1 MLRSAV
7 APPAQAR
14 LAEQTHAALRELL
27 RAAVRAAPQLT
38 AHTDLPRLRDALI
51 ARLLALAFH
60 HAGARDLDSLLTA
73 PTVDLPPLDDP
84 PRVRELLPIIKN
96 PEQLGALYESTVA
109 LTLARTGDSL
119 HFNNSPAER
128 RRSGAHYTPQEL
140 AGSIVDTAL
149 QPVLT
154 ALGDHPTP
162 AQILDIELCDPAMG
176 AGAFLV
182 AACRQ
187 LAAHL
192 ARAHDFHHLPL
203 TADPHLLVA
212 QHCLYGVDRDPLA
225 VAAARLS
232 LALLTGADDPFAD
245 LRHGDSLVG
254 LPGPDGLA
262 LPDVLQFFAP
272 DAARG
277 RPVLPFHWPHEYPHV
292 FTRENPG
299 FDCIVGNPP
308 FLGGKR
314 ISTVL
319 GPRTRD
325 WLARLHGPGTGN
337 ADLAAHFLR
346 RAFALLRRGGTLGFI
361 ATNTITQGDTLRAG
375 LSHLCTHGT
384 IYAARTRVPWP
395 GAAAVMACIVHIVRG
410 PHPAPLLD
418 ELPVPRISA
427 FLLPTGGD
435 MVPAPLADNRSTS
448 FTGCDLKGAGFTFD
462 DDNPNATPLSVMH
475 ELLKSDPRNA
485 EIVRP
490 YIGGEEI
497 NTHPRQ
503 SPHRHVIAFADR
515 SLAEAAAW
523 PALLKILEEK
533 VAPKRRAMAPELA
546 RWPWWQFW
554 RTRARLR
561 AATAQLPRVLVN
573 CQVTAHLVFVFMPTD
588 LVFAHTVNIF
598 AFADDAMFA
607 VLQSRVHEVWARMFA
622 SSLED
627 RLRYTPSDC
636 FETFPLPP
644 GWRTDAAL
652 AEAGRRYHAAREAL
666 MHRHDIGLTTLYN
679 HFHDPN
685 HTSADI
691 AELRRRH
698 ADLDRATLHAYGWP
712 DLADRATSE
721 FRSDDPCPPSPEAP
735 CSPSQRD
742 RAARRPRLRWPQPF
756 TVEVLT
762 RLLALHRDSVR
773 RA

>member
-1 MLRSAV
+1 MTPVLCSAV

-14 LAEQTHAALRELL
+14 LAEQTQAALRELL
-27 RAAVRAAPQLT
+27 RAALHAAPQLP
-38 AHTDLPRLRDALI
+38 APTDLPRLRDALV
-51 ARLLALAFH
+51 ARLLAVAFH
-60 HAGARDLDSLLTA
+60 HAGGRDLDATRL
-73 PTVDLPPLDDP
+73 DLAPLDP
-84 PRVRELLPIIKN
+84 TTRARVRELLPTIKT
-96 PEQLGALYESTVA
+96 PEQLGALYESTIA

-119 HFNNSPAER
+119 HFIDSPAER
-128 RRSGAHYTPQEL
+128 RRSGAHYTPQDL
-140 AGSIVDTAL
+140 TTSIVDTAL

-154 ALGDHPTP
+154 ALGERPTP
-162 AQILDIELCDPAMG
+162 AQILDIKLCDPAMG

-187 LAAHL
+187 LADHL
-192 ARAHDFHHLPL
+192 VRAHAAHRLPL
-203 TADPHLLVA
+203 PADPHLLVA
-212 QHCLYGVDRDPLA
+212 RNNLHGVDRDPLA
-225 VAAARLS
+225 VTAAGLA
-232 LALLTGADDPFAD
+232 LALLTGADDPLPA

-262 LPDVLQFFAP
+262 DVLDFFAA

-277 RPVLPFHWPHEYPHV
+277 RLVLPFHWPHEYPHV
-292 FTRENPG
+292 FTRHNPG

-346 RAFALLRRGGTLGFI
+346 RGFALLRDGGALGFI

-375 LSHLCTHGT
+375 LSHLCRHGT

-410 PHPAPLLD
+410 PHPAPILD
-418 ELPVPRISA
+418 DVPVARISA

-435 MVPAPLADNRSTS
+435 ATPAPLPDNRNTS

-462 DDNPNATPLSVMH
+462 DNTANATPLSVMH
-475 ELLKSDPRNA
+475 ELLKADPRNA
-485 EIVRP
+485 EIIRP

-497 NTHPRQ
+497 NTHPHQ
-503 SPHRHVIAFADR
+503 SPHRHVIHFADR
-515 SLAEAAAW
+515 PLAEAAAW

-561 AATAQLPRVLVN
+561 AATADLPRVLVN
-573 CQVTAHLVFVFMPTD
+573 CQVTAHLAFVFMPTD

-598 AFADDAMFA
+598 AFADDAVFA

-644 GWRTDAAL
+644 AWRTDREL
-652 AEAGRRYHAAREAL
+652 AELGRRYHAAREDL
-666 MHRHDIGLTTLYN
+666 MHRRELGLTTLYN
-679 HFHDPN
+679 HFHDPTD
-685 HTSADI
+685 TSPDI
-691 AELRRRH
+691 AILRQH
-698 ADLDRATLHAYGWP
+698 HDALDRAVLRAYGWP
-712 DLADRATSE
+712 DLAAQATSE
-721 FRSDDPCPPSPEAP
+721 FSREGPSSRSRRDPAV
-735 CSPSQRD
+735 
-742 RAARRPRLRWPQPF
+742 RRPRLRWPQSL
-756 TVEVLT
+756 THAVLT
-762 RLLALHRDSVR
+762 RLLALHAARSR
-773 RA
+773 PPSPP